1 VSEVLVTGA
10 TGFIGRRVVPL
21 LVERGDD
28 VRALVR
34 AGSDAAAVE
43 ALGARVVT
51 GDVLAPEDVRRAADG
66 CGLVIHLAGLVAYRK
81 RDVPLLRQLNVD
93 SVRNVVDALDDG
105 ARLVHVSSVAG
116 IGPAPARDRPATEE
130 QEFPEV
136 AKSLPYPMTKHE
148 GEQVALAGVAAGKD
162 IVISNPA
169 FVLGPGDVNRSS
181 TFIVWRYVQGSLR
194 MHVPGGLSF
203 VHVDDVAAGIVTT
216 AERGRTGERYALA
229 NRDGNLSYAEFFR
242 RVGDVTGVRRR
253 MVGLPPR
260 VAIAGA
266 TIFPWP
272 VGRGEAKSSVNWW
285 FYDQA
290 KAERELGYVNR
301 PLDETIA
308 ETAADY
314 GVKL

>member
-1 VSEVLVTGA
+1 
-10 TGFIGRRVVPL
+10 
-21 LVERGDD
+21 
-28 VRALVR
+28 
-34 AGSDAAAVE
+34 
-43 ALGARVVT
+43 
-51 GDVLAPEDVRRAADG
+51 
-66 CGLVIHLAGLVAYRK
+66 
-81 RDVPLLRQLNVD
+81 
-93 SVRNVVDALDDG
+93 
-105 ARLVHVSSVAG
+105 
-116 IGPAPARDRPATEE
+116 
-130 QEFPEV
+130 
-136 AKSLPYPMTKHE
+136 
-148 GEQVALAGVAAGKD
+148 VAAGKN

-272 VGRGEAKSSVNWW
+272 VGRGEARSSVNWW

-290 KAERELGYVNR
+290 KAERELGYMNR

-308 ETAADY
+308 ETAAQY